1 MGLGVRGGQQ
11 LGPGTAES
19 EAHHGCMDSSL
30 SHASQT
36 YLPPSEVSLPQREKS
51 KGHTLAFLS
60 APTSLDNPPPTTTTS
75 SAWLSGDGWRLVG
88 RPSPCSLR
96 AQPLSKP
103 AGQKAQTS
111 GLCKEDS
118 WYTPPDH
125 TSSHQTL
132 APSAR
137 CLQPPLSALPSTPT
151 FPTLRALSTLNLS
164 FCSQTL
170 LLSLYLPLPLQS
182 ITLGL
187 SLSLSL
193 SPSLFLC
200 LPSEAAGESV
210 HVFSPP
216 LYRAEAIISL
226 SEGTQSFL

>member
-1 MGLGVRGGQQ
+1 MGHQGIPCTL
-11 LGPGTAES
+11 L
-19 EAHHGCMDSSL
+19 
-30 SHASQT
+30 
-36 YLPPSEVSLPQREKS
+36 REKS
-51 KGHTLAFLS
+51 QSEQATYYMISIITF
-60 APTSLDNPPPTTTTS
+60 
-75 SAWLSGDGWRLVG
+75 W
-88 RPSPCSLR
+88 PSPCSLR

-103 AGQKAQTS
+103 AGQKAQATD
-111 GLCKEDS
+111 LCKENS
-118 WYTPPDH
+118 WCIPPDH

-151 FPTLRALSTLNLS
+151 FPTLGALLTLNLS

-170 LLSLYLPLPLQS
+170 LLSLYLPLRLQS

-210 HVFSPP
+210 HVFFPP
-216 LYRAEAIISL
+216 LYRVGAIISL

>member
-1 MGLGVRGGQQ
+1 M
-11 LGPGTAES
+11 
-19 EAHHGCMDSSL
+19 
-30 SHASQT
+30 
-36 YLPPSEVSLPQREKS
+36 
-51 KGHTLAFLS
+51 AFLS
-60 APTSLDNPPPTTTTS
+60 APTSLDNPPPATTAS

-103 AGQKAQTS
+103 AGQKAQATD
-111 GLCKEDS
+111 LCKENS
-118 WYTPPDH
+118 WCIPPDH

-151 FPTLRALSTLNLS
+151 FPTLGALLTLNLS

-170 LLSLYLPLPLQS
+170 LLSLYLPLRLQS

-187 SLSLSL
+187 SLL
-193 SPSLFLC
+193 PSSVTLLLLC
-200 LPSEAAGESV
+200 LNEKKKK
-210 HVFSPP
+210 
-216 LYRAEAIISL
+216 RALA
-226 SEGTQSFL
+226 EGVKV